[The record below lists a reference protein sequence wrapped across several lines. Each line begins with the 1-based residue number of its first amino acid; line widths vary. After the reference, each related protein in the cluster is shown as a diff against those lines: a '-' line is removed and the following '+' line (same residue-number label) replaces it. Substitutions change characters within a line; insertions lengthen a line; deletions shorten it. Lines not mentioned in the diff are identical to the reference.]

1 VRPPITPQTR
11 VGAILAAYPELE
23 KALLEF
29 SPHFEKLKNP
39 ILRKTVA
46 RVATLETAAAT
57 AGVNVADLVAHL
69 RRAAGVDGVSVD
81 DGASVA
87 GGAPVAD
94 GAPVVDGAP
103 VADGA
108 PVVGDAPMASG
119 ASDAPSERPTEER
132 PTWVDEADV
141 AHTLDADAMLAR
153 NEHPLGFVQSTVPR
167 LAAYQA
173 VHVRSSFRPEPL
185 IELMQSKGCRVHVEH
200 DASDDTWSTWMAPP
214 STG

>member
-87 GGAPVAD
+87 G
-94 GAPVVDGAP
+94 GAP